1 MMVGNARFV
10 VEVILGADVVDDARP
25 AHKVL
30 ELGKKEVL
38 AYPLTGELR
47 VLQTLLM
54 RDPFWPAKPA
64 RTLI

>member
-25 AHKVL
+25 ANKVL

-54 RDPFWPAKPA
+54 
-64 RTLI
+64 